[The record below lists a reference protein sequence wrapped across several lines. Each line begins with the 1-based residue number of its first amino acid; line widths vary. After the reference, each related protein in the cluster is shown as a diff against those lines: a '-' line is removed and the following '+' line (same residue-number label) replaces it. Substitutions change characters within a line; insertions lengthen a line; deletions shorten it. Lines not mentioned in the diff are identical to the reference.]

1 MMSICKVFKHII
13 ENLNKNINDKRDILE
28 KQLSDGIFNGKI
40 YTYIFFLYIFF
51 CPDKLRSTHFM
62 ML

>member
-40 YTYIFFLYIFF
+40 YTYIFF